1 MSNKKKK
8 RLELKVLGVFK
19 RNKNKSFNSNQ
30 LSKMV
35 EIKDYKDEQK
45 ISLILKK
52 LHNINKIKS
61 IKSGKYIFNERD
73 KKYKEGILDITSS
86 GNGYLL
92 LNDEDVFIS
101 KKKLNKALHNDR
113 VRVYVYERRG
123 DNNKLSGEIVE
134 VINRPIQKYVGVV
147 QKTKEFG
154 FVLTRGLKMYTDVFL
169 PLKEMEKVQDGDKV
183 LVKITDWP
191 QSAHSPFGEI
201 IKVLGKPG
209 DTDVEMDSILY
220 DYGISNSFS
229 SRIYNEAKNIDKR
242 ILNEEIL
249 KRKDYRET
257 LTFTIDPETANDFDD
272 AISYKKIKNNLI
284 EVGIHIADVTHY
296 LKENSEL
303 DKEAYKRA
311 TSVYLVDRVIPM
323 LPEILSNN
331 LCSLKPNEDKY
342 TFSAVFEID
351 KNGKVFSEWFG
362 KTIIKSDKRFTY
374 EEVQYIIENKNTTI
388 GEKVSLNKK
397 KYSIKKDTLNAILDL
412 DKVAKSLR
420 KERMI
425 KGALSFD
432 KVEVDFILN
441 SKKEPTGIKLKESKE
456 SNKLVEEYML
466 LANRKVAEFIFK
478 KKPSRPFVYRVH
490 DQPDE
495 EKIKNLKEVVNSF
508 GYKIKVDNQNLNDSL
523 NNLFLKIKGKPEQN
537 MIDTLTIRSMSKAI
551 YTSKNI
557 GHYGLAFDSYCHFTS
572 PIRRYPDVIVHRLL
586 AKYLMGKKNLG
597 KSNLEEICVHSSY
610 KEQISVKAER
620 DSIKYMQIKYMED
633 KVGQRFKGIIS
644 GVTERGVYVEITD
657 NKCEGM
663 VSIQTIKDDQYF
675 FDQNKHQ
682 LEGYHN
688 GKIFKL
694 GDPINIVVKKANLL
708 NRHLD
713 FILDQNS

>member
-1 MSNKKKK
+1 MSSKKKK

-19 RNKNKSFNSNQ
+19 KHKNKSFNYNQ

-35 EIKDYKDEQK
+35 EIKDYTDKKK

-52 LHNINKIKS
+52 LCNINKIKS
-61 IKSGKYIFNERD
+61 IKNGNYIFNVRD

-92 LNDEDVFIS
+92 LSGEDVFIS
-101 KKKLNKALHNDR
+101 KKKLNKALHKDR
-113 VRVYVYERRG
+113 VKVYVFEGRD
-123 DNNKLSGEIVE
+123 DNNKLLGEIVE
-134 VINRPIQKYVGVV
+134 VIDRPKQEYIGIV

-154 FVLTRGLKMYTDVFL
+154 FVLTKSPKMYTDIFL
-169 PLKEMEKVQDGDKV
+169 SLKEMRKVKNGDKV
-183 LVKITDWP
+183 VVKITEWP
-191 QSAHSPFGEI
+191 QTAQSPFGEI
-201 IKVLGKPG
+201 IKILGKPG
-209 DTDVEMDSILY
+209 DIDVEMDSILY
-220 DYGISNSFS
+220 DYGISNSFP
-229 SRIYNEAKNIDKR
+229 SRIYDEVENIDKR

-249 KRKDYRET
+249 KRRDYRET
-257 LTFTIDPETANDFDD
+257 LTFTIDPETADDFDD
-272 AISYKKIKNNLI
+272 AISYKKLKNDLI
-284 EVGIHIADVTHY
+284 EVGIHIADVSHY

-323 LPEILSNN
+323 LPEILSNY
-331 LCSLKPNEDKY
+331 LCSLRPNEEKY
-342 TFSAVFEID
+342 TFSAVFKID
-351 KNGKVFSEWFG
+351 KKGKVYSEWFG
-362 KTIIKSDKRFTY
+362 KTIIKSNKRFSY
-374 EEVQYIIENKNTTI
+374 EEVQHIIENKNTTI
-388 GEKVSLNKK
+388 GEEVSLNKK
-397 KYSIKKDTLNAILDL
+397 EYSIKKNTLKAILDL
-412 DKVAKSLR
+412 DKIAKSLR
-420 KERMI
+420 KERII

-432 KVEVDFILN
+432 KVEVAFNLN

-466 LANRKVAEFIFK
+466 LANRKVAEYIIK
-478 KKPSRPFVYRVH
+478 KNPERPFVYRVH
-490 DQPDE
+490 DQPDG
-495 EKIKNLKEVVNSF
+495 EKIKNLKEVVKSF
-508 GYKIKVDNQNLNDSL
+508 GYKLKIDNKNLNNSL

-557 GHYGLAFDSYCHFTS
+557 GHCGLAFDSYCHFTS
-572 PIRRYPDVIVHRLL
+572 PIRRYPDIITHRLL
-586 AKYLMGKKNLG
+586 AKYLMGQKNVE
-597 KSNLEEICVHSSY
+597 KNKLEEACIHSSY

-620 DSIKYMQIKYMED
+620 DSIKYMQIKYMEA
-633 KVGQRFKGIIS
+633 KVGQRFKGVIS

-663 VSIQTIKDDQYF
+663 ISIQTIKNDQYF

-682 LEGYHN
+682 LEGHYS

-694 GDPINIVVKKANLL
+694 GDPINIVVKKANIL

-713 FILDQNS
+713 FVLYQNS